1 MINRKKKENSTTKEE
16 NTRETFKLFK
26 YSRQK
31 ENNIKINNKK
41 KYFIIFP
48 NWNRRGGGEKLKR
61 TN

>member
-41 KYFIIFP
+41 NTLLSFQTEL
-48 NWNRRGGGEKLKR
+48 GEGRK
-61 TN
+61 N

>member
-48 NWNRRGGGEKLKR
+48 NWNR
-61 TN
+61 